1 MDLVEQIVREVEQE
15 HRARHSGN
23 KSGAYCKECVV
34 IGELR
39 RLQKRPSIT
48 VLQAQIDLLVSRKA
62 KLHEENRQLA
72 GEVDRLKSQLRA
84 PLEMTFRSLQE
95 EQRAWARH
103 NFPDQAAYMSLLGA
117 VEELGELAHAHLKQ
131 EQGIRGTAA
140 EHEEKAKD
148 AVADVVI
155 FLSDYCSKRGFEFQ
169 AIIEKTWA
177 EVKKRDWRK
186 NPLDAD
192 QKAAE

>member
-1 MDLVEQIVREVEQE
+1 
-15 HRARHSGN
+15 
-23 KSGAYCKECVV
+23 
-34 IGELR
+34 
-39 RLQKRPSIT
+39 
-48 VLQAQIDLLVSRKA
+48 
-62 KLHEENRQLA
+62 
-72 GEVDRLKSQLRA
+72 
-84 PLEMTFRSLQE
+84 
-95 EQRAWARH
+95 
-103 NFPDQAAYMSLLGA
+103 MSLLGA